1 MSKELQSTGF
11 LTRPAITLAAA
22 LKTLSAYVE
31 RRRQNRHNHRELR
44 QMLTWSNRALED
56 IGLTR
61 MDVRMALDLSG
72 KTDAATWLASLKS
85 ERHATFQEEAARR
98 LATCRE
104 LARRIAERRDRQGG
118 TLTSWGPAQE
128 PCCS

>member
-11 LTRPAITLAAA
+11 LTRPATVLTAA
-22 LKTLSAYVE
+22 LKALSATVE
-31 RRRQNRHNHRELR
+31 HRRQIRRDRRELR

-85 ERHATFQEEAARR
+85 QRQATFQEEAAKR

-104 LARRIAERRDRQGG
+104 LARNIAERRRS
-118 TLTSWGPAQE
+118 LASWGPAQE